1 MEVQNYLVN
10 ATTNITTVNPTDNLN
25 IVITANQGYEFTNE
39 SNLYVNVAGY
49 RISDRYTNFTYSNNN
64 TVASININLKQI
76 YIDDDVPPSDLHY
89 LRFYGTAQAV
99 HVNTPDV
106 IIDRQ
111 ENCTINAPSEIPV
124 NSILNITATANE
136 NYIFETAPY
145 ITISGAGIS
154 PLQNKFYLTLSND
167 NKTATISFDFSEH
180 YTESELNDITIIGIF
195 AVAAPEIVY
204 RNYGAIN
211 VYKVNDN
218 ILNQFAAKRFTDG
231 QQLTPLNLGDNVI
244 TIKKYFFNISETVP
258 NNIKCANYD
267 TLINAATPLENI
279 FIFDCGNIT
288 ILPVQNNA
296 LDFENEMQIFLPF
309 YGFAN
314 FSNDYINKEINL
326 KYYINIVTAKG
337 EIKLFYNNICVESWQ
352 ITPCIDVN
360 FKFLNYDN
368 LENNSNDL
376 KGLTP
381 YVLVK
386 RFNGFCSAFNSDNK
400 NVRINTLSRG
410 NFYKFDNITN
420 LNLPYLASKSALET
434 EYNLIIQQLKEGVIL

>member
-1 MEVQNYLVN
+1 MEVQNYLKN
-10 ATTNITTVNPTDNLN
+10 ATTNITTVSPTDNLN
-25 IVITANQGYEFTNE
+25 IIITANAGYRFESD
-39 SNLYVNVAGY
+39 SNLYVNVSGW
-49 RISDRYTNFTYSNNN
+49 RISDNYTNFTYSNDN
-64 TVASININLKQI
+64 TVATININLKQI
-76 YIDDDVPPSDLHY
+76 YIDDDVPEDDMYY
-89 LRFYGTAQAV
+89 LRFYGTANAISI
-99 HVNTPDV
+99 NTPDV
-106 IIDRQ
+106 VIDKQ
-111 ENCTINAPSEIPV
+111 ENCTINAPTEIAI
-124 NSILNITATANE
+124 NSILDITATANE
-136 NYIFETAPY
+136 NYIFEIAPF

-154 PLQNKFYLTLSND
+154 PLQNKFNLTLSDD
-167 NKTATISFDFSEH
+167 NKTASISFNFSEH
-180 YTESELNDITIIGIF
+180 YNESELNDITVIGIT
-195 AVAAPEIVY
+195 AIAAPEIIY

-244 TIKKYFFNISETVP
+244 SIKKYFFNINNTVA

-288 ILPVQNNA
+288 ILPEQNNA
-296 LDFENEMQIFLPF
+296 IDFENEMKIFLPF
-309 YGFAN
+309 YGFAD

-337 EIKLFYNNICVESWQ
+337 EIKLFYNNICVENFE

-381 YVLVK
+381 YILVK
-386 RFNGFCSAFNSDNK
+386 RFTGFCSAFNSDKRNITIKNLTANK
-400 NVRINTLSRG
+400 
-410 NFYKFDNITN
+410 FYKFDNIIN
-420 LNLPYLASKSALET
+420 LNLPYLANKSALET
-434 EYNLIIQQLKEGVIL
+434 EYNLIIQQLKEGIII